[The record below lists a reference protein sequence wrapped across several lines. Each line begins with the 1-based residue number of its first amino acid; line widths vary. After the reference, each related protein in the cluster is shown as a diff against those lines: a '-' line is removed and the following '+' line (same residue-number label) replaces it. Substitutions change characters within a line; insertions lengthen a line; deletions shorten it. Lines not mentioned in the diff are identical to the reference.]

1 MVTFV
6 VLISYK
12 LFVVALTVLRARL
25 SSSLC
30 GSNTCFYFYAH
41 EMGRS

>member
-1 MVTFV
+1 MVTFEG
-6 VLISYK
+6 LISYK

-30 GSNTCFYFYAH
+30 GSSTWFLFL
-41 EMGRS
+41 GS